1 MLSAAIEMLGAGSW
15 VKKCHLRR
23 RSPQLWVP
31 FGLAQ
36 GRLSTSFGWR
46 LTSLRKTGI
55 SWLTRFLL
63 ATGESVYGE
72 VLATLRVDARSAFGA
87 DPGSLAASLR
97 KSSAI

>member
-1 MLSAAIEMLGAGSW
+1 MCVVVEISVGPGCRQAWG
-15 VKKCHLRR
+15 
-23 RSPQLWVP
+23 P
-31 FGLAQ
+31 
-36 GRLSTSFGWR
+36 STSFGWR

-63 ATGESVYGE
+63 AHWRDVYGE

-97 KSSAI
+97 KSSAM